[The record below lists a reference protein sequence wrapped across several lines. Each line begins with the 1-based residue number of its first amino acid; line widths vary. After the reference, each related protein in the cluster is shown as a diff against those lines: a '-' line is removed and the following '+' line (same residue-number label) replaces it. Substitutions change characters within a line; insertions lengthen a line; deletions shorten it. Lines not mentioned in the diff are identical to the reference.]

1 MWEWA
6 VREICARLRF
16 IVSSRARLRIC
27 VIRALCAGSLVGA
40 CLVTTAQA
48 AGGVYAIGGPW
59 VDDSARPYELGRLEG
74 SYTVLTMAYGAC
86 RRVCST
92 SLRVMQQLQSAADE
106 RKVTLNFVVVGLDPG
121 EDKPEDWAQ
130 FRIDRKLARTNWQ
143 FLSGTSEATRRLAR
157 QLGMRYWR
165 YGEHT
170 VHDFLTVLLSPDG
183 RVLRS
188 MLTFDAD
195 PATLLP

>member
-1 MWEWA
+1 M
-6 VREICARLRF
+6 F
-16 IVSSRARLRIC
+16 G
-27 VIRALCAGSLVGA
+27 GSLIGP
-40 CLVTTAQA
+40 CFVTAAQA
-48 AGGVYAIGGPW
+48 AGGVYAISGPW
-59 VDDSARPYELGRLEG
+59 VDDRARPYELERLEG
-74 SYTVLTMAYGAC
+74 SYSVVTMAYGAC

-106 RKVTLNFVVVGLDPG
+106 RKVMLNFVVVGLDPG

-130 FRIDRKLARTNWQ
+130 FRVERKLARPNWQ

-157 QLGMRYWR
+157 HLGVRYWR

-170 VHDFLTVLLSPDG
+170 MHDFQIVLLSPEG

-195 PATLLP
+195 PSTLLP